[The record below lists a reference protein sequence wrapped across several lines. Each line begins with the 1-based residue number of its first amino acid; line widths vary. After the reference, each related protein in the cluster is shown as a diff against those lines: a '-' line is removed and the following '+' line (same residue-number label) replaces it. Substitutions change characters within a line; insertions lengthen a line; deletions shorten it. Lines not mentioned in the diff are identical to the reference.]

1 MDEIKYLL
9 EQGEVD
15 SIRQQGERLLSELE
29 QSLSIQQSSCKLMNF
44 NVEDILALPLLKEGR
59 LSKNIQVHNIVDSV
73 KEIRSIQAWAA
84 QQKNVEISSKSFGFF
99 DRLHR
104 LECSSVDQTG
114 SGYMVDLDEQRFQQV
129 LLNYQSNALKF
140 MYREEG
146 KILVLL

>member
-1 MDEIKYLL
+1 M
-9 EQGEVD
+9 D
-15 SIRQQGERLLSELE
+15 SIRQKGERLLNELE

-84 QQKNVEISSKSFGFF
+84 QQKNVEILSKCFGFF

-104 LECSSVDQTG
+104 PERC
-114 SGYMVDLDEQRFQQV
+114 
-129 LLNYQSNALKF
+129 
-140 MYREEG
+140 
-146 KILVLL
+146 